1 MADNESLDQALID
14 FGLALMLDEDPA
26 LAATE
31 PDEGVL
37 LKKATDWF
45 VARKTE
51 LRGILCESD
60 HPRRAVSV
68 GTTIAIAALLKL
80 SGHFSDHFPAQ
91 AAANAMAAFGL
102 EKFCRGELPS

>member
-14 FGLALMLDEDPA
+14 FGLALILDEDPA

-31 PDEGVL
+31 PGEGVL
-37 LKKATDWF
+37 FKKATDWF
-45 VARKTE
+45 AARKTE
-51 LRGILCESD
+51 VRGILCEGG
-60 HPRRAVSV
+60 HPRRTVAA

-91 AAANAMAAFGL
+91 AAANAIVAFGL
-102 EKFCRGELPS
+102 EKFCSGELPS